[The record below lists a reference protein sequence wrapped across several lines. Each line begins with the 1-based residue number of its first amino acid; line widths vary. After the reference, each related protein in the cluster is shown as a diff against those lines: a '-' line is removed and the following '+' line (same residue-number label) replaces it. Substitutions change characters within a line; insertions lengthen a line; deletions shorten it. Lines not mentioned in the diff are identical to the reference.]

1 MRYDLWHGTNQTF
14 TAFDPKFL
22 GQHTANSASRSA
34 FFLATDPEV
43 AWEYAKS
50 AERNMIKDQ
59 DKHEREIKSVLDR
72 AERLSARGL
81 FSQSEALYLLA
92 EDMERRAVQSTERSA
107 TLLACAVDLH
117 NPMEVNG
124 QSWNVVTNL
133 GAVIQE
139 ARSLGHDGLIIRN
152 IADMPSGAHIAD
164 DHFAVFKASAIT
176 IEARFSSLEGARQYQ
191 RDWRQM
197 PLRHDP
203 TSSLQP
209 WS

>member
-1 MRYDLWHGTNQTF
+1 MRYDLWHGTNQSF

-124 QSWNVVTNL
+124 QSWNVVINL

-164 DHFAVFKASAIT
+164 DHVAVFNASAIS
-176 IEARFSSLEGARQYQ
+176 IEARFSSLEEARDHLVTSANPALC
-191 RDWRQM
+191 RDQA
-197 PLRHDP
+197 H
-203 TSSLQP
+203 TLQP
-209 WS
+209 WA